1 MCTLRECTSTS
12 PSSLHSQTPAPD
24 IVKFPEETHAVEGE
38 GVLFQV
44 KVTGS
49 PQPKLTWYHNG
60 EEVVAD
66 YSRELAEDGTLTLPL
81 AEARHSGTYRLVAQ
95 NPAGRREREV
105 RLFVEAE
112 GTQQKPGTTK
122 PAMKL
127 SAVPVAMFGNHVE
140 RNHGRN
146 NRAFRDEYEVCC

>member
-1 MCTLRECTSTS
+1 MITE
-12 PSSLHSQTPAPD
+12 
-24 IVKFPEETHAVEGE
+24 FPEETHAVEGE

-49 PQPKLTWYHNG
+49 PQPKLAWYHNG

-66 YSRELAEDGTLTLPL
+66 YSRELAEDGTLTLPS

-105 RLFVEAE
+105 RLFVEAAK
-112 GTQQKPGTTK
+112 QTTSVQEVRF
-122 PAMKL
+122 
-127 SAVPVAMFGNHVE
+127 SAVPVAMFGNHVKKS
-140 RNHGRN
+140 HSKN
-146 NRAFRDEYEVCC
+146 NRGFGKEFQASACNKVFICYHGYQC

>member
-1 MCTLRECTSTS
+1 MRIQPISYF
-12 PSSLHSQTPAPD
+12 PQTPAPD
-24 IVKFPEETHAVEGE
+24 IVEFPEETHAVEGE

-44 KVTGS
+44 KVSGS

-60 EEVVAD
+60 EEVEAD
-66 YSRELAEDGTLTLPL
+66 YSRELAEDGTLTLPS

-112 GTQQKPGTTK
+112 GTQQKPATSK

-127 SAVPVAMFGNHVE
+127 SAVPVAMFGSHVE
-140 RNHGRN
+140 RNHTRN
-146 NRAFRDEYEVCC
+146 NRAFRDEYEVMWCMW

>member
-1 MCTLRECTSTS
+1 M
-12 PSSLHSQTPAPD
+12 
-24 IVKFPEETHAVEGE
+24 VEGE

-44 KVTGS
+44 EVTGS

-66 YSRELAEDGTLTLPL
+66 YSRELAEDGTLTLPS

-112 GTQQKPGTTK
+112 GTQPASGAGT
-122 PAMKL
+122 L
-127 SAVPVAMFGNHVE
+127 DFSAVPVAMFGSHTE
-140 RNHGRN
+140 RNHSRN
-146 NRAFRDEYEVCC
+146 NWAFREEFQVGQCGGPVVWCVV